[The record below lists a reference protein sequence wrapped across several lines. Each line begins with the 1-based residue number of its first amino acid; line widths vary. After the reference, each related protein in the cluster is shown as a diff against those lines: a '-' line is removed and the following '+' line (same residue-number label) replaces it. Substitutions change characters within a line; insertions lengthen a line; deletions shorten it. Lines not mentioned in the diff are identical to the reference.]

1 MAEVFANFLLLVS
14 MLIKL
19 DLPTLERPI
28 KAYSGAWV
36 EGHFPTEELLI
47 TNSADL
53 ISMSVCIFCWQIY
66 AFYLAFG
73 YLCTNLCILI
83 VDESTIS
90 FSIIRKGRK

>member
-36 EGHFPTEELLI
+36 EGHFPTEELLM

-53 ISMSVCIFCWQIY
+53 ISEVAGDRFEDRHAVSSTPVE
-66 AFYLAFG
+66 AG
-73 YLCTNLCILI
+73 CT
-83 VDESTIS
+83 
-90 FSIIRKGRK
+90 GG

>member
-53 ISMSVCIFCWQIY
+53 ISMSVCIFFVGKYTLFIWLLVIFAQIY
-66 AFYLAFG
+66 VF
-73 YLCTNLCILI
+73 
-83 VDESTIS
+83 
-90 FSIIRKGRK
+90 